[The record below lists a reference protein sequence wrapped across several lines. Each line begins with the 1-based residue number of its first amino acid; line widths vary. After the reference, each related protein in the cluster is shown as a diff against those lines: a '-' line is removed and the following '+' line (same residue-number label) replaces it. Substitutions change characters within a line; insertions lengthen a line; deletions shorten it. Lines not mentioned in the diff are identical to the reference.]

1 MMPDEITTYEGT
13 AMAKNGKRLGFLPGW
28 RKGTYIVLLF
38 NLAMLAW
45 IIGGTASAAKDANC
59 GTDEACQA
67 GTAVGTA
74 IGVGLIIALWV
85 AGDVILG
92 IIWLVTNRKKTR
104 ECPQCGSDVKKGL
117 IACPRCS
124 YSWAAPVGA

>member
-1 MMPDEITTYEGT
+1 
-13 AMAKNGKRLGFLPGW
+13 MAKNGKRLGFLPGW

-45 IIGGTASAAKDANC
+45 VIGGTASAAKDANC
-59 GTDEACQA
+59 GADEACQA

-104 ECPQCGSDVKKGL
+104 ECPHCGSDVKKGL
-117 IACPRCS
+117 VACPRCS
-124 YSWAAPVGA
+124 YSWAATVGA